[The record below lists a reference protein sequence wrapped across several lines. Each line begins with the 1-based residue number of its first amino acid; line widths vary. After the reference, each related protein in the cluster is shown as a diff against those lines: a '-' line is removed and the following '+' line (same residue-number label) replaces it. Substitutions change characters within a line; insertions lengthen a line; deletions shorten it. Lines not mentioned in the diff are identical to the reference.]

1 MTEELGFKEG
11 WDYLKQMWP
20 SRTKCEKAEII
31 TVGVALIL
39 MLLIFGWVLI
49 WAFA

>member
-1 MTEELGFKEG
+1 MTEELEFKEA

-20 SRTKCEKAEII
+20 SRSKCEKAEII
-31 TVGVALIL
+31 TAVVALIL
-39 MLLIFGWVLI
+39 MFVIFGWVLI